1 MPFTEDMKDI
11 VENMISSYET
21 RVQSIEAA
29 FDTTYQFMRGYHEL
43 FLYMGQ
49 ERGRV
54 EAELRESLARN
65 SSLRRKDFDSM
76 MSGIISM
83 QDERERELRN
93 LLNSY
98 LNEQKGVAQTL
109 RDNLREFR
117 NSLVRGEVQ
126 RIKKFQILI
135 KEILARQDERKEE
148 VTSKLKEFQRERK
161 NLALRLK
168 GLLSKGRELRI
179 NDLKLMLREF
189 KSRHRERISQRNLS
203 CPNEDKGYAG

>member
-11 VENMISSYET
+11 VENIVSSYET
-21 RVQSIEAA
+21 RVQSIEAV
-29 FDTTYQFMRGYHEL
+29 FDTTYQLMKGYHEI
-43 FLYMGQ
+43 FLYTGQ
-49 ERGRV
+49 ERGKV

-93 LLNSY
+93 LLKSY
-98 LNEQKGVAQTL
+98 LNEQKGAAQTL

-117 NSLVRGEVQ
+117 NSLIRGEVQ

-135 KEILARQDERKEE
+135 KEILARQDERKEV
-148 VTSKLKEFQRERK
+148 VTSKLKEFQGERK

-179 NDLKLMLREF
+179 KDLKLMLGEF
-189 KSRHRERISQRNLS
+189 KSRRRERISRRNLS
-203 CPNEDKGYAG
+203 CPNEEKGYAG

>member
-1 MPFTEDMKDI
+1 MPFTEEMKDI
-11 VENMISSYET
+11 VENIVSSYET
-21 RVQSIEAA
+21 RVQSIEAV
-29 FDTTYQFMRGYHEL
+29 FDTTCQLLQGYHAL
-43 FLYMGQ
+43 FFDMGQ
-49 ERGRV
+49 ERGKV
-54 EAELRESLARN
+54 ETGLRENLARN

-76 MSGIISM
+76 MRGILSM
-83 QDERERELRN
+83 QDEREKELRN
-93 LLNSY
+93 LLKNY
-98 LNEQKGVAQTL
+98 LNEQKGAAQAL

-148 VTSKLKEFQRERK
+148 VTSKLKEFQKERK

-179 NDLKLMLREF
+179 KDLKLMLGEF
-189 KSRHRERISQRNLS
+189 KSRHKKRISRRNLS
-203 CPNEDKGYAG
+203 RPNEERKYEG